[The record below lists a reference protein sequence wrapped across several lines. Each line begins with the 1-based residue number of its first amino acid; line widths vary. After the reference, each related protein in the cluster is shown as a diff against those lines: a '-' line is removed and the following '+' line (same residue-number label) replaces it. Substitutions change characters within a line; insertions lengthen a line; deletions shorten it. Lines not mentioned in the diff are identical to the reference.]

1 LQLCLPVVALVIYK
15 YKSFF
20 LFYRKGATAPPLNNA
35 MNEFEQEREAKRT
48 ANLSP
53 KSLSVFVSLL
63 VWHRKMAVAKLR

>member
-1 LQLCLPVVALVIYK
+1 VALVIYK

-20 LFYRKGATAPPLNNA
+20 LFCRKGATAPPLNNA